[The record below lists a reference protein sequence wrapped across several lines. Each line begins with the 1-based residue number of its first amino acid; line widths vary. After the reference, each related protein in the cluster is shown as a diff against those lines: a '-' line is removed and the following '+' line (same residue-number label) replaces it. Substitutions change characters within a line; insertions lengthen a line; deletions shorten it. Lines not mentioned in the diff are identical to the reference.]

1 MKAQVNATRME
12 LLNLKKRILIARRGH
27 KLLKDK
33 RDELIRQFLE
43 MIKGYRPL
51 REQME
56 KKLSHAFQ
64 GFIFAR
70 TTMSAKAVEESL
82 LGSKEKADLVV
93 GSQPIMN
100 IRVPTFKLSGQPDV
114 FCYGFAET
122 SADLDRSLSLFAEA
136 LPLMVKVAEVERKI
150 EMLTDE
156 IERTR
161 RRVNALEYVFIPDL
175 EETIKHI
182 TMLLSEMERSFHT
195 SLMKIKDIVRS
206 H

>member
-1 MKAQVNATRME
+1 MKTQVNATRME

-51 REQME
+51 REKME
-56 KKLSHAFQ
+56 EKLSHAFQ

-182 TMLLSEMERSFHT
+182 TMRLSEMERSFLT

>member
-56 KKLSHAFQ
+56 EKLSHAFQ

-122 SADLDRSLSLFAEA
+122 SADLDRSLSLFSEA

-182 TMLLSEMERSFHT
+182 TMRLSEMERSFLT

>member
-56 KKLSHAFQ
+56 EKLSHAFQ

-114 FCYGFAET
+114 LCYGFAET

-182 TMLLSEMERSFHT
+182 TMRLSEMERSFLI

>member
-12 LLNLKKRILIARRGH
+12 LLNLKKRIVIARRGH

-33 RDELIRQFLE
+33 RDELIRQFLD
-43 MIKGYRPL
+43 MIKGYRTL
-51 REQME
+51 RDQME
-56 KKLSHAFQ
+56 EKLSQAFQ

-70 TTMSAKAVEESL
+70 TTMSAKSVEESL
-82 LGSKEKADLVV
+82 LGSKEKVDLEL
-93 GSQPIMN
+93 GSQPVMN

-122 SADLDRSLSLFAEA
+122 SADLDNSLSLFAEA
-136 LPLMVKVAEVERKI
+136 LPLMVKLAEVERKI

-182 TMLLSEMERSFHT
+182 TMRLSEMERSFLT

>member
-56 KKLSHAFQ
+56 EKLSHAFQ

-182 TMLLSEMERSFHT
+182 TMRLSEMERSFLT

>member
-1 MKAQVNATRME
+1 
-12 LLNLKKRILIARRGH
+12 
-27 KLLKDK
+27 
-33 RDELIRQFLE
+33 

-56 KKLSHAFQ
+56 EKLSHAFQ

-136 LPLMVKVAEVERKI
+136 LPLMVRVAEVERKI

-182 TMLLSEMERSFHT
+182 TMRLSEMERSFLT

>member
-1 MKAQVNATRME
+1 ME

-56 KKLSHAFQ
+56 EKLSHAFQ

-182 TMLLSEMERSFHT
+182 TMRLSEMERSFLT

>member
-56 KKLSHAFQ
+56 EKLSHAFQ

-82 LGSKEKADLVV
+82 LGSKEKAELVV

-100 IRVPTFKLSGQPDV
+100 IRVPTFTLSGQPDV

-182 TMLLSEMERSFHT
+182 TMRLSEMERSFLT

>member
-1 MKAQVNATRME
+1 
-12 LLNLKKRILIARRGH
+12 
-27 KLLKDK
+27 
-33 RDELIRQFLE
+33 

-56 KKLSHAFQ
+56 EKLSQAFQ

-70 TTMSAKAVEESL
+70 TTISAKAVEESL

-100 IRVPTFKLSGQPDV
+100 IRVPTFTLSGQPDV

-122 SADLDRSLSLFAEA
+122 SADSDRSLSLFAEA

-161 RRVNALEYVFIPDL
+161 RRVNALEYVRRVNALEYVFIPDL

-182 TMLLSEMERSFHT
+182 TMRLSEMERSFLT

>member
-1 MKAQVNATRME
+1 ME

-51 REQME
+51 RKKME
-56 KKLSHAFQ
+56 EKLSQAFQ

-82 LGSKEKADLVV
+82 LGSGNKEKAELEL
-93 GSQPIMN
+93 GTQPVMN
-100 IRVPTFKLSGQPDV
+100 IRVTTFTLSGQPDV

-122 SADLDRSLSLFAEA
+122 SADLDRSLTLFSEA
-136 LPLMVKVAEVERKI
+136 VPLMVKVAEVERKI

-182 TMLLSEMERSFHT
+182 TMRLSEMERSFLT